1 MAYTIGIAGGS
12 ASGKTTLIEKI
23 RTLYHDKVTYLA
35 YDNYYLPQDHLSY
48 EERCLLNYDHPDA
61 FDTDLYI
68 EQIQELQAGHEI
80 TCPVYDY
87 TVHTRSKEVI
97 SVSPR
102 PIILLD
108 GILLFED
115 PRLRKLM
122 DMKIFVDTDA
132 DERFIRRLMRDT
144 KERARSIESVI
155 QQYTNTVKPM
165 HNQFVEPSKQYAD
178 FIVPGGGNNPVVHA
192 TLKAYLDQ
200 ILFAGQT

>member
-23 RTLYHDKVTYLA
+23 QRLYHNNVTYLA

-48 EERCLLNYDHPDA
+48 EERCNLNYDHPDA
-61 FDTDLYI
+61 FDTALYI
-68 EQIQELQAGHEI
+68 EQIKELQKGNPI

-87 TVHTRSKEVI
+87 TQHTRSKEVI
-97 SVSPR
+97 EVHPK

-108 GILLFED
+108 GILLLEN
-115 PRLRKLM
+115 PQLRALM

-144 KERARSIESVI
+144 KERARNIDSVI
-155 QQYTNTVKPM
+155 TQYTTTVKPM

-178 FIVPGGGNNPVVHA
+178 FIVPGGGNNPVVLA

-200 ILFAGQT
+200 ILLMEQQ